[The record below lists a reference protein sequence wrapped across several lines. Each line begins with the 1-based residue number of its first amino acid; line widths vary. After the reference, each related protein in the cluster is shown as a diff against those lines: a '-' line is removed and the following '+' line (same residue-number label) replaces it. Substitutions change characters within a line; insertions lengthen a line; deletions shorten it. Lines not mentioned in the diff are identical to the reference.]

1 LETNTEGPLQATQT
15 PGRALGLFWLGQ
27 TISSLGDDFTGFA
40 LPLLVYTLTGS
51 ALNLAIS
58 SAVTFVPYLLFGLA
72 IGALSDRA
80 DRRRLMIASDIARA
94 LLLASIPLLAMA
106 GFFALWYV
114 YAVQFIASTLAIGFN
129 AAQAAALPSLVP
141 RDQLVAAN
149 GRMIAGLSAASIAGP
164 LLAGGLAAL
173 VSMPALLLVDALSFL
188 VSALAL
194 VLIRRSFEGVARPAP
209 ARLRQDIAEGLRY
222 VWRNPLLRAIT
233 VLLLCLNSV
242 GPTARVQLLL
252 FAKQQLGASD
262 AQVGMLWSAAAAG
275 VLLGSLLA
283 GRLRRWSIGRVV
295 VGALLLQGLLLILF
309 AQMRSYWPA
318 LFLWS
323 LFCSIGVLVD
333 INIMA
338 LRQAVVPNQLLGRV
352 TTVSRTIGF
361 AAIPLS
367 TLLGGALIDRLGDL
381 VLVYS
386 AIGGLTVVIGLSFM
400 GSQLAHTRDKRMA

>member
-1 LETNTEGPLQATQT
+1 
-15 PGRALGLFWLGQ
+15 
-27 TISSLGDDFTGFA
+27 
-40 LPLLVYTLTGS
+40 
-51 ALNLAIS
+51 
-58 SAVTFVPYLLFGLA
+58 
-72 IGALSDRA
+72 
-80 DRRRLMIASDIARA
+80 M
-94 LLLASIPLLAMA
+94 
-106 GFFALWYV
+106 
-114 YAVQFIASTLAIGFN
+114 
-129 AAQAAALPSLVP
+129 
-141 RDQLVAAN
+141 
-149 GRMIAGLSAASIAGP
+149 
-164 LLAGGLAAL
+164 
-173 VSMPALLLVDALSFL
+173 
-188 VSALAL
+188 SALAL

-262 AQVGMLWSAAAAG
+262 AQVGTLWSAAAAG

-283 GRLRRWSIGRVV
+283 GRLRHWSIGRVV
-295 VGALLLQGLLLILF
+295 IGALLLQGLLLILF
-309 AQMRSYWPA
+309 AQTRGYWPA
-318 LFLWS
+318 LLLWS
-323 LFCSIGVLVD
+323 VFCGIGVLVD

-367 TLLGGALIDRLGDL
+367 TLLGGVLIDRLGDL

-386 AIGGLTVVIGLSFM
+386 AIGALTVAIGCGFIRSP
-400 GSQLAHTRDKRMA
+400 LAYAGAIERPYP